1 MEGTYF
7 KPSAQDFESFINE
20 WFETVYCQDKSETT
34 IETRRYII
42 DGHLIPYFKKMPI
55 KDINTRVIDTFFA
68 ELRKN
73 GRYPRKKTEHEEKEN
88 KDLSESY
95 LHIIFSLL
103 NQAFKKAVAWGLI
116 KANPWKTLK
125 KFRLRII
132 KVKKIR
138 HGRKK
143 R

>member
-1 MEGTYF
+1 MDIF
-7 KPSAQDFESFINE
+7 
-20 WFETVYCQDKSETT
+20 
-34 IETRRYII
+34 
-42 DGHLIPYFKKMPI
+42 PYFKKMPI

-103 NQAFKKAVAWGLI
+103 NQVFFA
-116 KANPWKTLK
+116 
-125 KFRLRII
+125 
-132 KVKKIR
+132 
-138 HGRKK
+138 RKK
-143 R
+143 CRVLQYINSFIPHKNSI